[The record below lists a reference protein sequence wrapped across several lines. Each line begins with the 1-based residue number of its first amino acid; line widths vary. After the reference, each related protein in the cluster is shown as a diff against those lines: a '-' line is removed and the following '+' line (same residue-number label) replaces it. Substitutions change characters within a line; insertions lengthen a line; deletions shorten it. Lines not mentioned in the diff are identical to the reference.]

1 MAEGVAAA
9 KSGRAETI
17 QVEYNLL
24 QQEPAQEI
32 FPLAQEAD
40 IGIIARVPLRR
51 GLLTGKMTPA
61 DEQRFQGEDLR
72 ARSFR
77 GEAFARELAKV
88 EKLRFLV
95 HGPIKSLGQ
104 AAIAFCA
111 AHPAVSVTIAGARD
125 DCQMRENAAAGD
137 LTLPPEDLEQVAEL
151 WRSGVLS

>member
-1 MAEGVAAA
+1 MAEGIAAA
-9 KSGRAETI
+9 KGGRAETI

-51 GLLTGKMTPA
+51 GLLTGKMTLA
-61 DEQRFQGEDLR
+61 DENRFQGEDLR

-77 GEAFARELAKV
+77 GEAFVRELAKV

-95 HGPIKSLGQ
+95 RGPIKTLGQ

-111 AHPAVSVTIAGARD
+111 AHPAVSVTIPGARD
-125 DCQMRENAAAGD
+125 DHQMRENAAAGD
-137 LTLPPEDLEQVAEL
+137 LTLPPEDLERIAEL